1 MLPWHD
7 ETLASWVKSFIKY
20 NLSFVNWHYG
30 VGMTKEKILAQ
41 LKSLGDR
48 FKDPKIQRRFEGYNK
63 TVQFIF
69 PDIDLKVYM
78 KIGDAKLEQIA
89 EGEIDSQLK
98 VTMDTSVFLGIMNKT
113 ESPMSAYSSGKLK
126 TVGEVPDLLKL
137 QKLLV

>member
-1 MLPWHD
+1 
-7 ETLASWVKSFIKY
+7 
-20 NLSFVNWHYG
+20 
-30 VGMTKEKILAQ
+30 MTKEKILAQ
-41 LKSLGDR
+41 LKSLGER
-48 FKDPKIQRRFEGYNK
+48 FKDPKIQRRFENYNK

-89 EGEIDSQLK
+89 EGEIDSELK
-98 VTMDTSVFLGIMNKT
+98 VTMDTSVFFGIMDKT
-113 ESPMSAYSSGKLK
+113 ESPMSAYSSGRLK